1 MRRTLEYLAARWVLG
16 SLRVVPFRE
25 SLARFYIKLLDV
37 AIPKLRRVAFRNLE
51 LALPASN
58 EAERRRMADGSFR
71 NLARILLSV
80 SQFDRINKSTIHQYI
95 RYDGFENFLKAKERG
110 KGVLFA
116 TAHLGNWELSA
127 FAHSLMTEPMHV
139 VVRPL
144 DNTRVDQIIE
154 DLRAASGNTIY
165 SKRDFVRGIV
175 RALHRNEAVGILID
189 QNVALSEGIFIDFFD
204 RKACVSTS
212 FAKLANRTGA
222 AMIPGFA
229 LWSEAEGRFVLKF
242 YPPVMPTGDEEAD
255 TRTIH
260 AQLEGVIREYPD
272 QWLWM
277 HRRWKTRPPGEP
289 GLY

>member
-1 MRRTLEYLAARWVLG
+1 MG
-16 SLRVVPFRE
+16 SLRVVPCAE
-25 SLARFYIKLLDV
+25 HVARFYIKLLDL
-37 AIPKLRRVAFRNLE
+37 AIPKLRRVAYRNLE
-51 LALPASN
+51 LALPGLAM
-58 EAERRRMADGSFR
+58 ADRRRIVDGSFR
-71 NLARILLSV
+71 NLARILV
-80 SQFDRINKSTIHQYI
+80 SISRFHRIGKSNVGQYI
-95 RYDGFENFLKAKERG
+95 HYEGFQHFRAAKERG

-127 FAHSLMTEPMHV
+127 FAHALMAEPMHV

-144 DNTRVDQIIE
+144 DNARVDQMVE
-154 DLRAASGNTIY
+154 ALRAASGNTIY

-189 QNVALSEGIFIDFFD
+189 QNVALGEGIFINFFD

-229 LWSEAEGRFVLKF
+229 LWSETERRFVLKF
-242 YPPVMPTGDEEAD
+242 CPPILPTGDDAAD

-260 AQLEGVIREYPD
+260 AQLESVIREHPD

-289 GLY
+289 GLYD

>member
-25 SLARFYIKLLDV
+25 SLARCYIKLLDLAV
-37 AIPKLRRVAFRNLE
+37 PKLRRVAFRNLE

-58 EAERRRMADGSFR
+58 GAERRRIVDGSFR
-71 NLARILLSV
+71 NLARILVSV
-80 SQFDRINKSTIHQYI
+80 SQFHRIDKSNIHEYI

-127 FAHSLMTEPMHV
+127 FAHALMAEPMHV
-139 VVRPL
+139 VARPL
-144 DNTRVDQIIE
+144 DNRRVDQIIE
-154 DLRAASGNTIY
+154 DLRAASGNIIY
-165 SKRDFVRGIV
+165 SKRDFVRGIL
-175 RALHRNEAVGILID
+175 RALHVNEAVGILID
-189 QNVALSEGIFIDFFD
+189 QNVALGEGIFIDFFD

-229 LWSEAEGRFVLKF
+229 LWSDAEGRFVLKF
-242 YPPVMPTGDEEAD
+242 YPPILPTGDNEAD

-260 AQLEGVIREYPD
+260 AQLESVIREYPG

-277 HRRWKTRPPGEP
+277 HRRWKTRPPGEA